1 MTRWTIFFEPL
12 DVLVVR
18 DHRPFDAGHHFHA
31 GSRFPLP
38 SLVYG
43 ALRAA
48 LLLRAG
54 ADFRARDEHFGLS
67 PGLPALGLA
76 GSRSGP
82 GSLTIAGPLLARWR
96 GGQVE
101 PLFPWPRDLVIT
113 AGQVSRLRP
122 AATGDAVLCLRGDR
136 RGAVVKYTGDLPLG
150 SGAGKPEK
158 PPVLTLEGARRY
170 ARGAVGADF
179 VAAGTCPE
187 GSVYALEPRTGI
199 AREPKTGT
207 AAESMIYGVEAWR
220 FAAGCGLA
228 VEVEVPDREAEGEI
242 AGLDGTPVQVGG
254 KGHRVV
260 LRVLRRPLLAG
271 LEDAPTRGPVGAWF
285 LSPGLLDPGALA
297 GLQVRCGVGE
307 SVLLGGFDLSRG
319 RPRALAPALAR
330 GTVLMGREA
339 AGLRARV
346 DALQRDRAEALGIPL
361 RAGYGLYRLVQQ
373 PV

>member
-54 ADFRARDEHFGLS
+54 ADFRARDERFGLPS
-67 PGLPALGLA
+67 GLPALRLA

-82 GSLTIAGPLLARWR
+82 GALTIAGPLLARWR
-96 GGQVE
+96 EGQVE
-101 PLFPWPRDLVIT
+101 PLFPWPRDLVVD
-113 AGQVSRLRP
+113 GRQVSRLRP
-122 AATGDAVLCLRGDR
+122 VATGEAVLCFRGDR
-136 RGAVVKYTGDLPLG
+136 RGEVVKHTGELPLG
-150 SGAGKPEK
+150 SGTGKPEK
-158 PPVLTLEGARRY
+158 PPLLTLEGARRY

-179 VAAGTCPE
+179 VAAGTCKE
-187 GSVYALEPRTGI
+187 EAVYAVEPRTGI
-199 AREPKTGT
+199 ARDSGTGT
-207 AAESMIYGVEAWR
+207 VAESMIYGVEAWR

-228 VEVEVPDREAEGEI
+228 VEVEVPDREAEAAI

-254 KGHRVV
+254 KGHRAA
-260 LRVLRRPLLAG
+260 LRVLRRPLLG
-271 LEDAPTRGPVGAWF
+271 GVEDAPTGGPVGAWF

-297 GLQVRCGVGE
+297 GLEVRCAVGE
-307 SVLLGGFDLSRG
+307 SVLLGGFDLARG
-319 RPRALAPALAR
+319 RPRPLAPALAR
-330 GTVLMGREA
+330 GTVLMAREA